1 MSGIEAKLTSVK
13 VDGGGD
19 VEFVKCECCGLTEEC
34 TPTYIATVRENN
46 QGRWICGLCT
56 EAVKEEMERSCSES
70 EEEAL
75 DRHMRFCKNFRSSV
89 SSPPSNPTEELI
101 SAVKQLLFRSLDSP
115 RAGEIHHHH
124 RWTGKFKLLPVYLH
138 HLHLFDWRTFVLAF
152 RWLID
157 YQLLGI
163 SNYEDQASKFHS
175 FVKLELW
182 NLI

>member
-1 MSGIEAKLTSVK
+1 MYMKFSSFKLLLIGGEVVEEEGEWEKEHWKLERLSSQLRTTDTILMSGIEAKLTSVK

-34 TPTYIATVRENN
+34 TPTYIATVRESN

-115 RAGEIHHHH
+115 RAGEIHHH
-124 RWTGKFKLLPVYLH
+124 R
-138 HLHLFDWRTFVLAF
+138 
-152 RWLID
+152 
-157 YQLLGI
+157 
-163 SNYEDQASKFHS
+163 
-175 FVKLELW
+175 
-182 NLI
+182 